1 MLCIYIKERYLSP
14 FAAVEVSSPPVPR
27 AQPQRSYPFHNGY
40 RPCLTSPLTPPQL
53 HLHHPSR
60 RKLGSVSSP
69 ITSSAA
75 SDLRQLPSP
84 RVVHAARSSI
94 PPFIPCP
101 RSVYASLTGEKASSD
116 LPSSPTPATVASSPL
131 KTATPS
137 PYQPPLFHHI
147 SHHLH
152 LCKFRSAS
160 TIVKFVSSDL
170 APTAT
175 LCPPPVSNL

>member
-1 MLCIYIKERYLSP
+1 M
-14 FAAVEVSSPPVPR
+14 EVSSPPAPR
-27 AQPQRSYPFHNGY
+27 PQPQRFYPFHNGY
-40 RPCLTSPLTPPQL
+40 RPCLTSPPTPAQL

-69 ITSSAA
+69 ITSSAE
-75 SDLRQLPSP
+75 LPSP
-84 RVVHAARSSI
+84 RIFVSYLRLLLCFEAAVHPLSQIRICITHRRPKLA
-94 PPFIPCP
+94 
-101 RSVYASLTGEKASSD
+101 SD

-137 PYQPPLFHHI
+137 PYQPPLLHHI

-152 LCKFRSAS
+152 LCEFRSAS
-160 TIVKFVSSDL
+160 TIVNFVSSDL
-170 APTAT
+170 APTST